1 MESSRLLM
9 VFIVYFLI
17 LTLCHSFCYSAST
30 KCHTFMT
37 STCKDN
43 EVTSWNRKHV
53 GKHIK
58 RWIKSIIFEYRR
70 NEQSSGESNCKALIM
85 KEMPFFSNFAP
96 YVISRYGVMVGNIS
110 PRSYESYN
118 KIFEGEASP
127 TMSIQFQGPIW
138 ADLNNHFEWIVE
150 SDQEKITARLS
161 LDSILRNGLY
171 YGILNNNEMKLGVLL

>member
-1 MESSRLLM
+1 MESSRILIICIVIL
-9 VFIVYFLI
+9 FIV
-17 LTLCHSFCYSAST
+17 TLCPSFCISAST

-43 EVTSWNRKHV
+43 DITNWNTNNI

-58 RWIKSIIFEYRR
+58 RWIKSIIFEYRK

-96 YVISRYGVMVGNIS
+96 DVISRYGVVIGNILPKS
-110 PRSYESYN
+110 FESYN
-118 KIFEGEASP
+118 KIFDGEPSP
-127 TMSIQFQGPIW
+127 TMTIQFQGPIW
-138 ADLNNHFEWIVE
+138 ADLNNHFEWKVE

-171 YGILNNNEMKLGVLL
+171 YGVLNNNEMKLGMLS